1 MVAESFSQTL
11 LLGCNNR
18 IGQFHEN
25 LLNFRN
31 LAKPPH
37 RFDRHRAK
45 ICPNPNVL
53 AYSKSPWTGANVH
66 TYMDLWAKYAWKKG
80 PAFLKSHQWR
90 PKKCQNNR
98 FRVPIHFATNCF
110 WPFSLAR
117 LLCTKAVMVSAE
129 TIGYYKCGAWPK
141 FSTHSRRSVAMSS
154 MNFCLFSWLHLL
166 CHKRSNGV
174 GDENRLLQMRH
185 LAAVFHPL

>member
-1 MVAESFSQTL
+1 MFLHIPRAREQVQMYIHTWIYGQNM
-11 LLGCNNR
+11 LG
-18 IGQFHEN
+18 
-25 LLNFRN
+25 
-31 LAKPPH
+31 
-37 RFDRHRAK
+37 
-45 ICPNPNVL
+45 
-53 AYSKSPWTGANVH
+53 
-66 TYMDLWAKYAWKKG
+66 KKV

-141 FSTHSRRSVAMSS
+141 FSTHSRRPVAMSS
-154 MNFCLFSWLHLL
+154 MNFACFLGYIYFATNAAMVSAVRIGCSKCGTWPQSSTHSRPAVAMSSMNFRAY
-166 CHKRSNGV
+166 CAGGRIWS
-174 GDENRLLQMRH
+174 RL
-185 LAAVFHPL
+185 

>member
-1 MVAESFSQTL
+1 M
-11 LLGCNNR
+11 
-18 IGQFHEN
+18 
-25 LLNFRN
+25 
-31 LAKPPH
+31 
-37 RFDRHRAK
+37 K
-45 ICPNPNVL
+45 IFWIFGIWPNPLTDLTVTEPKYVRIPMFL
-53 AYSKSPWTGANVH
+53 HIPRAREQVQMYIH
-66 TYMDLWAKYAWKKG
+66 TWIYGQNMLGKKV

-154 MNFCLFSWLHLL
+154 MNFSLFSWLHLL

-174 GDENRLLQMRH
+174 GGENRLLQMRH